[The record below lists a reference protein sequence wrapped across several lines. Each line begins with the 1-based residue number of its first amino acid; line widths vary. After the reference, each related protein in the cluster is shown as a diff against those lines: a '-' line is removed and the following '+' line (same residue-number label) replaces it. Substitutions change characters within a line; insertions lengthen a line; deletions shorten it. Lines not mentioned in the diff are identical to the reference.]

1 MTDIETLNPISECL
15 KGALAAIHRKKLLT
29 ISIAKKTITLQTKRT
44 IRINIYDPLG
54 TLGSTGCFPWVWS
67 HSEIWI
73 EWLLWVDNC

>member
-1 MTDIETLNPISECL
+1 MTGIGTRLIPYPNVS
-15 KGALAAIHRKKLLT
+15 KRALAAIHRKKLLA
-29 ISIAKKTITLQTKRT
+29 ISIAKKIITLQTKKT

-73 EWLLWVDNC
+73 E